1 MLNFARVTTILG
13 GFSALLFSIPVLTQ
27 EQPTATSVLPNTQP
41 NLTFNVKTKTGQ
53 CPKTISLWNLSRYY
67 EGGVE
72 HRAIADTLPIA
83 GNAELISSSNK
94 YVQFKAPLTKAY
106 ESCKGRATSERETY
120 YSFRF
125 RDRHVYFQ
133 VNLKDIP
140 RDTLISEQ
148 KVTESRPVV
157 RWQVAD

>member
-1 MLNFARVTTILG
+1 MLNFARVPIILG
-13 GFSALLFSIPVLTQ
+13 GFSALLFSTPVLTQ
-27 EQPTATSVLPNTQP
+27 EQPTTTSVRPNTQQ
-41 NLTFNVKTKTGQ
+41 NITFNVKTKAGQ
-53 CPKTISLWNLSRYY
+53 CPTTVSLLNLSRYY

-72 HRAIADTLPIA
+72 HTAIADTLPIA
-83 GNAELISSSNK
+83 GNPELISSSNK
-94 YVQFKAPLTKAY
+94 FVQFKAPLTKAY
-106 ESCKGRATSERETY
+106 ESCIGIATSETRTY

-140 RDTLISEQ
+140 RYSLISEQ

-157 RWQVAD
+157 LWQVAD